1 MRWSITTSRWGW
13 ASDVIKQK
21 QQQKQKQCL
30 VSTTKENMSLGK
42 VPIELI
48 ARGIESLG
56 PYSAQSLILNEQH
69 FYKNSIL
76 IDWSNKS
83 AHPVTLRHLA
93 NFGKK
98 ITPDKLI
105 ASANFVRSE
114 LPTRL
119 SLKIRELQNL
129 PYQITSNYH
138 INQVYQSYYHC
149 FNAFRRVGKI
159 ETLEDNENFCEFVTN
174 MLDDHLIVLPHLMM
188 GALEVSILETM
199 SQKDLDEFM
208 SSMLRSRISRRVIMN
223 QHVSMTKAFTTSH
236 SSTDEEHQKPPDY
249 VGEAFQ
255 YCSAHEHL
263 KISYNMTVAFLQ
275 SLYPG
280 MKMPELI
287 ITGEDFKFQFMT
299 NHLDY
304 IFTEILRNSLRS
316 TIRKFVEVNNIT
328 DFSSMSN
335 LAPPPVFVEVTNTK
349 TEMTF
354 KFSDQGGGVPLDK
367 IDSIWS
373 FGKNPEMARKY
384 LDNFYKLPGLDLP
397 ERLPIVEHQYFK
409 KRDEH
414 RKYAPRKIAGVLDN
428 LGKME
433 VASVEQGKSMLR
445 SLASRPYAYTLG
457 VSLPM
462 CKVYTDYWNG
472 TLNMCTMEGYGSD
485 VFLKL
490 QKLGNQEGKLQL
502 DKA

>member
-1 MRWSITTSRWGW
+1 
-13 ASDVIKQK
+13 
-21 QQQKQKQCL
+21 
-30 VSTTKENMSLGK
+30 
-42 VPIELI
+42 
-48 ARGIESLG
+48 
-56 PYSAQSLILNEQH
+56 
-69 FYKNSIL
+69 
-76 IDWSNKS
+76 
-83 AHPVTLRHLA
+83 
-93 NFGKK
+93 
-98 ITPDKLI
+98 
-105 ASANFVRSE
+105 
-114 LPTRL
+114 
-119 SLKIRELQNL
+119 
-129 PYQITSNYH
+129 
-138 INQVYQSYYHC
+138 
-149 FNAFRRVGKI
+149 
-159 ETLEDNENFCEFVTN
+159 
-174 MLDDHLIVLPHLMM
+174 
-188 GALEVSILETM
+188 
-199 SQKDLDEFM
+199 
-208 SSMLRSRISRRVIMN
+208 
-223 QHVSMTKAFTTSH
+223 
-236 SSTDEEHQKPPDY
+236 
-249 VGEAFQ
+249 
-255 YCSAHEHL
+255 
-263 KISYNMTVAFLQ
+263 
-275 SLYPG
+275 
-280 MKMPELI
+280 MPELI